1 MYEIDILIGRIT
13 KFKFCSN
20 TKSFNENKK
29 KKDNSDKFKQILDSE
44 IEKLSNK
51 K

>member
-1 MYEIDILIGRIT
+1 MIDILIDRIT
-13 KFKFCSN
+13 KFKFRSN

-44 IEKLSNK
+44 ITKLNDK